1 MYFFTEHDL
10 AHIALLRRRWW
21 FYYVTELT
29 RLAAVESL
37 RAGQDGDCQLRPYS
51 VNRAMLRKTTESML
65 RTIATA
71 MSARSLIH
79 SYRLNLE
86 EQDIHRTDR

>member
-29 RLAAVESL
+29 RLAAAESL
-37 RAGQDGDCQLRPYS
+37 
-51 VNRAMLRKTTESML
+51 
-65 RTIATA
+65 
-71 MSARSLIH
+71 
-79 SYRLNLE
+79 
-86 EQDIHRTDR
+86 